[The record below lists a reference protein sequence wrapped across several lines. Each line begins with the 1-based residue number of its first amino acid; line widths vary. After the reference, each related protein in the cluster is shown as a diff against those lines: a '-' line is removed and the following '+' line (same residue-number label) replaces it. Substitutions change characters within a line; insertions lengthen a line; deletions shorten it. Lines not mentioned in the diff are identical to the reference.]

1 MRIGFVPD
9 LENKL
14 LQFKNKKRKT
24 NTNTNTNTNFNKNA
38 NNSNK
43 NSNNNDKFVSDAPNP
58 WNDKTNSNNSA
69 NMIICSGSLNKNEDI
84 KDKNFYYDTGASVSV
99 TYEVSKLHNYT
110 ELETPCEI
118 LVANNQSVKV
128 YGYGKLLGETK
139 MEIKLKYLMWDFV
152 QA

>member
-84 KDKNFYYDTGASVSV
+84 KDKISIMIQEQVSV
-99 TYEVSKLHNYT
+99 LHMKFLNYIT
-110 ELETPCEI
+110 I
-118 LVANNQSVKV
+118 QSW
-128 YGYGKLLGETK
+128 KLLV
-139 MEIKLKYLMWDFV
+139 KY
-152 QA
+152 